1 MSFAACGS
9 LLVMPTTVVRY
20 QTKPDRADENQ
31 RLIEK
36 VFAELAE
43 TQPDGLRY
51 TSFRLAD
58 GVTFVHVAH
67 VETADGSN
75 PLTQTA
81 AFREFTAAIAE
92 RCEIQPVALEA
103 AVVGTYE

>member
-1 MSFAACGS
+1 MS
-9 LLVMPTTVVRY
+9 TTVVRY

-43 TQPDGLRY
+43 TKPAGLRY

-58 GVTFVHVAH
+58 GVTFVHVSH
-67 VETADGSN
+67 VTTSDGSN
-75 PLTQTA
+75 PLTQTQ
-81 AFREFTAAIAE
+81 AFREFTAAIAD
-92 RCEIQPVALEA
+92 RCEVQPVALEA
-103 AVVGTYE
+103 TVVGSYG

>member
-1 MSFAACGS
+1 
-9 LLVMPTTVVRY
+9 MPTTVVRY

-31 RLIEK
+31 RFIEK

-43 TQPDGLRY
+43 SKPEGLRY

-58 GVTFVHVAH
+58 GVTFVHVSH
-67 VETADGSN
+67 VDTTDGSN

-81 AFREFTAAIAE
+81 AFREFTSAIAD

-103 AVVGTYE
+103 TLVGSYG

>member
-1 MSFAACGS
+1 MKAI
-9 LLVMPTTVVRY
+9 VVRY

-43 TQPDGLRY
+43 TKPDGLRY
-51 TSFRLAD
+51 RSFRLAD
-58 GVTFVHVAH
+58 GVTFVHIAH
-67 VETADGSN
+67 VTTTDGSN

-92 RCEIQPVALEA
+92 RCEVQPVALEA
-103 AVVGTYE
+103 TVVGSYG

>member
-1 MSFAACGS
+1 VQVFPTMS
-9 LLVMPTTVVRY
+9 TTVVRY

-43 TQPDGLRY
+43 SAPEGLRY
-51 TSFRLAD
+51 TSFRLVD
-58 GVTFVHVAH
+58 GVTFVHVSH
-67 VETADGSN
+67 VTTADGSN

-81 AFREFTAAIAE
+81 AFREFTSAIAD
-92 RCEIQPVALEA
+92 RCDVPPVALEA
-103 AVVGTYE
+103 TVVGSYG